1 MRFLSALTGASLSAV
16 ANTTICIIG
25 GGIALAALGL
35 TTLYLLTYVQETP
48 QTIKL
53 QCLLGFARPD
63 CPDNQKEL
71 DALRA
76 EIEGMRGKLD
86 GLRRIEEAVDT
97 VTLFNTVD
105 IPGTELELTVGTKY
119 SKLIDADKTPDYF
132 CYIDLN
138 TGDAYED
145 RNITIRTTANEVI
158 LPQSILDEIG
168 MDEAAYMFARTQCKP
183 YLIAG
188 GAR

>member
-16 ANTTICIIG
+16 ANTTICVIG
-25 GGIALAALGL
+25 GSIALSALGL
-35 TTLYLLTYVQETP
+35 TALYLLTYVQETP

-53 QCLLGFARPD
+53 QCLLGFERPD
-63 CPDNQKEL
+63 CPDNKAEL
-71 DALRA
+71 AALKA
-76 EIEGMRGKLD
+76 EIEGMQGKLD

-97 VTLFNTVD
+97 VTLFKTVD
-105 IPGTELELTVGTKY
+105 IAGTDLELTVGTKY

-138 TGDAYED
+138 TDGAYED
-145 RNITIRTTANEVI
+145 RNITIRTTTNEVI
-158 LPQSILDEIG
+158 LPQSVLDEIG
-168 MDEAAYMFARTQCKP
+168 MDEAAYLFARSQCKP

-188 GAR
+188 GA